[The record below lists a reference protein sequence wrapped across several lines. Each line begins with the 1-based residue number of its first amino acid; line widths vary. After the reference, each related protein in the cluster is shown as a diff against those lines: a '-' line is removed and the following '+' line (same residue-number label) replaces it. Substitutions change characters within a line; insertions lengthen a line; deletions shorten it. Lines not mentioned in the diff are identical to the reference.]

1 MRLLSVS
8 PSRLVPPVAAAL
20 AAVAAIL
27 LLPDAVAAWA
37 LAVALPVAL
46 LVRRRMGAER
56 PAVAAVAPA
65 ALPVAHDP
73 ASRRRAP
80 VDDLRLAIERRELVM
95 HFQPKVSLATG
106 RVEALEA
113 LVRWQHPRLGLLQP
127 ADFLDAAERSG
138 LMAPLTSLALDVAL
152 MECRA
157 WRSAGL
163 EVGVA
168 VNLPASALDD
178 ERLVLEVA
186 HALERFDVP
195 GRLLRFELAAGALPA
210 AHTAAAGVLR
220 RLRELGVGIAVD
232 APARI
237 GALPV
242 DELKLGRHRTAALAA
257 DPGAREAVRTT
268 IARAHAAGVHVV
280 AEGVEDSGVLAQ
292 LAELGCDAVQGFLI
306 GRPTPAASV
315 WPMLSGARATA

>member
-1 MRLLSVS
+1 VS
-8 PSRLVPPVAAAL
+8 PRRLVPPLASAL
-20 AAVAAIL
+20 AAAAAIL

-37 LAVALPVAL
+37 LA
-46 LVRRRMGAER
+46 
-56 PAVAAVAPA
+56 A
-65 ALPVAHDP
+65 ALPLALLLPRRPSAGRAPAVTAAVPATPLPAAHDP
-73 ASRRRAP
+73 ASRRRAL

-95 HFQPKVSLATG
+95 YFQPKVSLAGG

-138 LMAPLTSLALDVAL
+138 LMAPLTSLALDAAL

-163 EVGVA
+163 DVGVA

-195 GRLLRFELAAGALPA
+195 GPLLRFELAARALPA
-210 AHTAAAGVLR
+210 AHTAAAGVLH

-232 APARI
+232 EPARLD
-237 GALPV
+237 ALPV
-242 DELKLGRHRTAALAA
+242 DELKLDRRRTAALAGDA
-257 DPGAREAVRTT
+257 GAREAVRAT
-268 IARAHAAGVHVV
+268 IERAHAAGVHVV
-280 AEGVEDSGVLAQ
+280 AEGVEESSVLAE
-292 LAELGCDAVQGFLI
+292 LAALGCDAVQGFLL
-306 GRPTPAASV
+306 GRPTPAAAV
-315 WPMLSGARATA
+315 WPMLSGAPATA